1 MVNQFPVIQAK
12 LQPEHPENQHRDWFW
27 QKAVGLLQQ
36 FDEDFFQPLVGP
48 RLTKDQ
54 IQTSTAPLLATNH
67 QSQTF
72 SQSNSTLTIFF
83 SYLFVYRF
91 KNAGGSDAPKNLIF
105 VISLE
110 NKDSCAL
117 MSYFDILI
125 LTVICNRH
133 GVLLDS

>member
-12 LQPEHPENQHRDWFW
+12 LRPEHLENQHRDWFW

-36 FDEDFFQPLVGP
+36 FDEDFFQPSVGL

-72 SQSNSTLTIFF
+72 SQSNSTLSI
-83 SYLFVYRF
+83 YRF
-91 KNAGGSDAPKNLIF
+91 KNAGGSDAPKNLMF
-105 VISLE
+105 VISFE
-110 NKDSCAL
+110 K
-117 MSYFDILI
+117 
-125 LTVICNRH
+125 
-133 GVLLDS
+133 